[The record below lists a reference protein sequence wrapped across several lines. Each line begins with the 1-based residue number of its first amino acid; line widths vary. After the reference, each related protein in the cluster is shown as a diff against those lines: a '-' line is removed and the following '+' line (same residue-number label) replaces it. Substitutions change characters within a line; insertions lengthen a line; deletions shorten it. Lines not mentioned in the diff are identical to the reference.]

1 MVLAVAALLLQLQ
14 SFAPPAQA
22 VGAQMPVIHAVSVNS
37 FNSSKESAPVSTHP
51 PVAVASEENFI
62 TSTSESSST
71 HMNLDEVHLVTADS
85 RKQFSSSLKTVA
97 FETPEDT
104 QSFSTVRIPEVSTKE
119 NRFREAI
126 SEPSRRQ
133 WLALAFLQHSA
144 AVFDAYST
152 RQAVGHGAVEDNPM
166 LRPFAGSGAIYAATH
181 LTPLV
186 LDLVAYH
193 MQRSEYSLLRRFW
206 WMPQTVSAGLSIFSG
221 FHNLSVAGKL

>member
-1 MVLAVAALLLQLQ
+1 M
-14 SFAPPAQA
+14 
-22 VGAQMPVIHAVSVNS
+22 
-37 FNSSKESAPVSTHP
+37 SSHP
-51 PVAVASEENFI
+51 PVAVEEDVVG
-62 TSTSESSST
+62 STSESSST
-71 HMNLDEVHLVTADS
+71 HMNLDEVHLVSAS
-85 RKQFSSSLKTVA
+85 SKNQFSSSLKTVA

-104 QSFSTVRIPEVSTKE
+104 QSFSTVRIPDVSTKE
-119 NRFREAI
+119 NKFREAI

-166 LRPFAGSGAIYAATH
+166 LRPFAGSGAIYAATQ

>member
-1 MVLAVAALLLQLQ
+1 MVLAVAALLLQFQ

-22 VGAQMPVIHAVSVNS
+22 VGVQMPVVEAVSVNS
-37 FNSSKESAPVSTHP
+37 LNFSKESAPVSSHP
-51 PVAVASEENFI
+51 PVAVEEDVVG
-62 TSTSESSST
+62 STSESSST
-71 HMNLDEVHLVTADS
+71 HMNLDEVHLVSAS
-85 RKQFSSSLKTVA
+85 SKNQFSSSLKTVA

-104 QSFSTVRIPEVSTKE
+104 QSFSTVRIPDVSTKE
-119 NRFREAI
+119 NKFREAI

-166 LRPFAGSGAIYAATH
+166 LRPFAGSGAIYAATQ

>member
-1 MVLAVAALLLQLQ
+1 MVLAVAALLLQFQ

-22 VGAQMPVIHAVSVNS
+22 VGAQMPVIRAVSVDS
-37 FNSSKESAPVSTHP
+37 FKSFKESAPVSSHP
-51 PVAVASEENFI
+51 PVAVEEDVVAS
-62 TSTSESSST
+62 TGESSST
-71 HMNLDEVHLVTADS
+71 RMNLDEVHLVTTDS
-85 RKQFSSSLKTVA
+85 RNQFSSSLKTVA

-104 QSFSTVRIPEVSTKE
+104 QSLSTVRVPELSTKE
-119 NRFREAI
+119 NKFREAV

-166 LRPFAGSGAIYAATH
+166 LRPFAGSGAIYAATQV
-181 LTPLV
+181 TPLL
-186 LDLVAYH
+186 LDLAAYH

-206 WMPQTVSAGLSIFSG
+206 WMPQTISAGLSIFSG
-221 FHNLSVAGKL
+221 VHNLHVAGKL

>member
-1 MVLAVAALLLQLQ
+1 MVLAVAALLLQFQ
-14 SFAPPAQA
+14 SFAPPAQP
-22 VGAQMPVIHAVSVNS
+22 VGVQLPVVKAVSVNS
-37 FNSSKESAPVSTHP
+37 LNFSKESAPVSSHP
-51 PVAVASEENFI
+51 PVAVEEDVVG
-62 TSTSESSST
+62 STSESSSM
-71 HMNLDEVHLVTADS
+71 HMNLDEVHLVSANS
-85 RKQFSSSLKTVA
+85 KNQFSSSLKTVA

-104 QSFSTVRIPEVSTKE
+104 QSFSTVRIPDVSTKE
-119 NRFREAI
+119 NKFREAI

-166 LRPFAGSGAIYAATH
+166 LRPFAGSGAIYAATQ

>member
-1 MVLAVAALLLQLQ
+1 MVLAVAALLLQFQ

-22 VGAQMPVIHAVSVNS
+22 VGEQMPVIKAVS
-37 FNSSKESAPVSTHP
+37 FNYLKESATLSSHR
-51 PVAVASEENFI
+51 PVAVAEDSI
-62 TSTSESSST
+62 TSTTESSST
-71 HMNLDEVHLVTADS
+71 HMNLDEVHLASADS
-85 RKQFSSSLKTVA
+85 KNQFSTSLKTVA
-97 FETPEDT
+97 LETREDT
-104 QSFSTVRIPEVSTKE
+104 QSFSTVRVPEVSTKE

-133 WLALAFLQHSA
+133 WIALAILQHSA

-166 LRPFAGSGAIYAATH
+166 LRPFASSGAIYAATQ

-193 MQRSEYSLLRRFW
+193 MQRSEYPLLRRFW

>member
-1 MVLAVAALLLQLQ
+1 MVLAVAALLLQFQ

-22 VGAQMPVIHAVSVNS
+22 VGAQMPVTKAVA
-37 FNSSKESAPVSTHP
+37 FNSLKERAPLNSHP
-51 PVAVASEENFI
+51 PVAVAEDSI
-62 TSTSESSST
+62 ASTTESSST
-71 HMNLDEVHLVTADS
+71 HMNLDEVHLVDADS
-85 RKQFSSSLKTVA
+85 KTEFSTSLKTVA
-97 FETPEDT
+97 LETPEDA
-104 QSFSTVRIPEVSTKE
+104 QSFSTVRVPEVSTKE

-166 LRPFAGSGAIYAATH
+166 LRPFASSGAIYAATQ

-193 MQRSEYSLLRRFW
+193 MQRSEYPLLRRFR

-221 FHNLSVAGKL
+221 FHNLSIAGKL

>member
-1 MVLAVAALLLQLQ
+1 MVLAVAALLLQFQ

-22 VGAQMPVIHAVSVNS
+22 VSAQMPVMRAVSVNS
-37 FNSSKESAPVSTHP
+37 FKSFQESTPVSTNP
-51 PVAVASEENFI
+51 PLAVEEDFI
-62 TSTSESSST
+62 TSTTESSST
-71 HMNLDEVHLVTADS
+71 HMNLDEVHLVNGDS
-85 RKQFSSSLKTVA
+85 NNEFYSSLKTVA
-97 FETPEDT
+97 FETPDDA

-119 NRFREAI
+119 SKFREAI
-126 SEPSRRQ
+126 SQPSRRQ
-133 WLALAFLQHSA
+133 WLALALLQHGA

-166 LRPFAGSGAIYAATH
+166 LRPFAGSGAIYAATQ

-193 MQRSEYSLLRRFW
+193 MQRSEYPLLRRFW

-221 FHNLSVAGKL
+221 VHNLSVAGKL

>member
-1 MVLAVAALLLQLQ
+1 MVLAVAALLLQFQ
-14 SFAPPAQA
+14 SFAPPAQP
-22 VGAQMPVIHAVSVNS
+22 VGAQMPVKHAVSVDS
-37 FNSSKESAPVSTHP
+37 FKSFKESAPVSSHP
-51 PVAVASEENFI
+51 PVAVEEDVVG
-62 TSTSESSST
+62 STSESSST
-71 HMNLDEVHLVTADS
+71 HMNLDEVHLVSANS
-85 RKQFSSSLKTVA
+85 KNQFSSSLKTVA

-119 NRFREAI
+119 NKFREAI

-133 WLALAFLQHSA
+133 WLALALLQHSV

-166 LRPFAGSGAIYAATH
+166 LRPFAGSGAIYAATQ